1 MPTDVLPETQ
11 HQPPAPYTPQRSDR
25 LNASA
30 GRWWKRGLLAI
41 GVVTVVASAA
51 ALIRGAGSSRE
62 IGPKLT
68 HTITRG
74 DLIVTVTEQGTLES
88 AVNTEIKCK
97 IRGAEIPIIWVIE
110 GGTEVKTGDELVR
123 LETLV
128 FEDRLSEMSKWAHI
142 TRSAAERSKADVA
155 RAELAISEYLEGR
168 YRAQLMTLEK
178 DLAIAESN
186 LRTAQNMLVHAEMMA
201 ERGYVSELEVEE
213 KTFAV
218 TQAELNVDVKKTQI
232 DVLKRFTKAMEL
244 ETLKGNLNASKAR
257 HEADK
262 ERAKQL
268 AEQLDQCVAD
278 LEYCIV
284 KAEASGLV
292 IYPSAKP
299 WEYAPEI
306 QEGATVYMG
315 QTLLLMPDLSKMQVK
330 ISIHESF
337 IDRMRPGLAA
347 RVALPDRTL
356 AGEVSSVASVT
367 EPAGEWNGYVV
378 KYDTLITLPSVQGL
392 KPGMSAE
399 VEVIIDRY
407 TDVLTIPV
415 AAVVE
420 TSQGN
425 FCWVKTAAG
434 AKRRSLRLGD
444 TNDVFTVV
452 EVGLLEGDEVVL
464 HPFAFKEA
472 QALAIRPRDEEKPR
486 EPESTEP
493 SGSPGASTKS
503 KSPGKSNK
511 QKSKPQGLK
520 PKQVD
525 SQSTTI

>member
-1 MPTDVLPETQ
+1 MSTDVFPQ
-11 HQPPAPYTPQRSDR
+11 QRS
-25 LNASA
+25 NHQSTSPH
-30 GRWWKRGLLAI
+30 RWRKRGLLTI
-41 GVVTVVASAA
+41 CVVAAVASAV
-51 ALIRGAGSSRE
+51 ALIPGAISSRE
-62 IGPKLT
+62 IGPRLT

-88 AVNTEIKCK
+88 AENTEIKCK
-97 IRGAEIPIIWVIE
+97 VRTAAVPINWVIE
-110 GGTEVKTGDELVR
+110 GGTEVKPGDELVR
-123 LETLV
+123 LETLE
-128 FEDRLSEMSKWAHI
+128 FEDRFNERSKWAHS
-142 TRSAAERSKADVA
+142 TRSAAERSRADVA
-155 RAELAISEYLEGR
+155 RAELAIPEYLEGR
-168 YRAQLMTLEK
+168 YRAQLMRLEK

-186 LRTAQNMLVHAEMMA
+186 LRTAQNMLGHAETMA
-201 ERGYVSELEVEE
+201 ARGYVSELEVEE

-218 TQAELNVDVKKTQI
+218 TQAELNVGVKKTEI
-232 DVLKRFTKAMEL
+232 DVLKNFTKAMEL
-244 ETLKGNLNASKAR
+244 ETLKGNLNASKAK
-257 HEADK
+257 HEGDK
-262 ERAKQL
+262 EMAKFLAAQVDLARA
-268 AEQLDQCVAD
+268 DI
-278 LEYCIV
+278 EYCVV
-284 KAEASGLV
+284 KAERSGLV
-292 IYPSAKP
+292 IYPTAKP

-306 QEGATVYMG
+306 EEGATVYMG
-315 QTLLLMPDLSKMQVK
+315 QTMLLIPDMTKMQVK

-378 KYDTLITLPSVQGL
+378 KYDTLIKLPSVPGL
-392 KPGMSAE
+392 RPGMSAE
-399 VEVIIDRY
+399 VEVILDRH

-420 TSQGN
+420 TAQGD

-434 AKRRSLRLGD
+434 AKRRSLQLGD

-452 EVGLLEGDEVVL
+452 EAGLQEGDEVVL

-472 QALAIRPRDEEKPR
+472 QALAMKPRDEEKPR

-493 SGSPGASTKS
+493 SGSGTKS
-503 KSPGKSNK
+503 KLPGNSNK
-511 QKSKPQGLK
+511 QKPKPQGPK

-525 SQSTTI
+525 PKSTKI